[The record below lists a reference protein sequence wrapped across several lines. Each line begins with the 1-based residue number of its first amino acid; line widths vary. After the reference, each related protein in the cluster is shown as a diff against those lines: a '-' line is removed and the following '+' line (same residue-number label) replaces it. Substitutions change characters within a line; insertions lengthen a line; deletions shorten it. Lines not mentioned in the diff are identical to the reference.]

1 MVFFN
6 EKSDNIVLAV
16 GSLFGSSCQCL
27 IEIFIG
33 LVISQCFNNI
43 GYGYFKDNV
52 HTALEVQTQVQL
64 LLLTLLVGE
73 LAEAQVVNRQVLHRI
88 EVMLFG
94 LALLVEGELRGI
106 RSRLLLYATR
116 FERERELVNACEAQ
130 QDRDEFNET
139 FTLLS
144 ENRPYYT
151 ELQTRKRV
159 TNDFDYFKRLH
170 ECIVTKASKELQD
183 AELLN
188 LFEITGVD
196 LTDEELDDFGDKEYI
211 LYRIENE
218 LNTQFNTR
226 KQLVLKTMY
235 AYIDRRGSLY
245 DTESLSLFGTNT
257 FNLVWEKI
265 CADIMDNQLDAPLG
279 VLKLPVP
286 LKDGYNRRMKLI
298 ELIEKPLWTIT
309 GKCAKD
315 TLIPDLISICKVN
328 GQHQFIIFDAKYYNA
343 HLETGIAPTG
353 QPGIESVTKQYLYQL
368 AYQKFIED
376 HNFSSV
382 KNCFLLPTENNEIED
397 KGEVRMEMLSNLG
410 LQDIKGRLIPATMA
424 YDLYLSGRKMDIA
437 DLEL

>member
-1 MVFFN
+1 MTIEWKFPHNGFGQVRGV
-6 EKSDNIVLAV
+6 SDAGIETFTGTEIQSLAREICQN
-16 GSLFGSSCQCL
+16 SL
-27 IEIFIG
+27 
-33 LVISQCFNNI
+33 
-43 GYGYFKDNV
+43 D
-52 HTALEVQTQVQL
+52 A
-64 LLLTLLVGE
+64 
-73 LAEAQVVNRQVLHRI
+73 A
-88 EVMLFG
+88 
-94 LALLVEGELRGI
+94 VEGSNATIKVDFEQYRIPSSDIPGYEQ
-106 RSRLLLYATR
+106 YASKIQKAYDYWSKKNSEKTIKV
-116 FERERELVNACEAQ
+116 LTKALNAIKKPI
-130 QDRDEFNET
+130 NET

-144 ENRPYYT
+144 ENRPYYI
-151 ELQTRKRV
+151 ELQTRKRI